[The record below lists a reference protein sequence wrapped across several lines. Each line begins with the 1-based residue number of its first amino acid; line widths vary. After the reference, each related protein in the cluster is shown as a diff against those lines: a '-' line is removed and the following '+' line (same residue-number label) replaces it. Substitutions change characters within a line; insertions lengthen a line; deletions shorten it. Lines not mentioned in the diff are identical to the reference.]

1 MAASNTT
8 LIVTVVVLGLAL
20 YYYTSSKSTS
30 YMTDGGGAPVGAA
43 NPLGTEPVG
52 MFAAGAEGIQ
62 TSGGKYTETNS
73 TALLPKDVNS
83 GWSADPAGNGALS
96 SVKLFNAGS
105 MIGINT
111 VGSTLKNANLQL
123 RSEPP
128 IPKSSVGP
136 WNNSTIEGDPFRVCL
151 ELGCTKS

>member
-1 MAASNTT
+1 MVASNTT

-30 YMTDGGGAPVGAA
+30 YMTNPAAPVGCA
-43 NPLGTEPVG
+43 NPSGAEPVG
-52 MFAAGAEGIQ
+52 MFAARAEGIQ

-73 TALLPKDVNS
+73 AALLPKDVNS

-96 SVKLFNAGS
+96 SVKLFNAGTL
-105 MIGINT
+105 IGINT

-151 ELGCTKS
+151 ELGCTKN